1 VGSGYENLLGI
12 ERLDDP
18 GYDINTDPL
27 RGRAAGFNVDLASGT
42 AMTNITNKG
51 EDALAGYS
59 FVYTDKLI
67 FRNTSVPALQAWDIS
82 TNGSVLIGRSINSVY
97 SYSVSADTSTTYYPI
112 GGDGGPNITI
122 DINQNYD
129 DLTEELAVAKCVD
142 LAPTVAG
149 SSTRYKTFE
158 IVTADGQSYCMP
170 MWVAAF
176 NAAVKNQ
183 IETYGRSIGTEVTTT
198 SDFTGEMSN
207 TNWPSRLYVEYYMD
221 NGLNSSNAEEALRR
235 EHGVLNEGNPALGI
249 TDPESDY
256 LGKRSGIITSRKQSQ
271 QIEDGAS
278 RGYTYG
284 FETVYVPWDSSQIDI
299 LGISSAVLT
308 DDAME
313 YGGLR
318 QYSQDI
324 TGVERLPLAQ
334 YNLEFLRETALDSFN
349 SGRPQKRNQYNIVYS
364 TLEAEGLI
372 SKFGAVSDTGT
383 YINSLFM
390 PMANYLVSTFIET
403 VYTFKTIKMEPLT
416 PNTITPT
423 NLSSHD
429 GTVTVRAYEAA
440 STPYTP
446 ESYYPAS
453 YGAASTFR
461 DPIGYGGSLFA
472 DMDSLPFGYS
482 DIDVLGAGTTDDY
495 EDSIRA
501 DSGLVGGFEA
511 TAGSGLYESSEGMMT
526 GGPGSGGG
534 TGGGGSY

>member
-1 VGSGYENLLGI
+1 
-12 ERLDDP
+12 
-18 GYDINTDPL
+18 
-27 RGRAAGFNVDLASGT
+27 
-42 AMTNITNKG
+42 MTNITNKG

-67 FRNTSVPALQAWDIS
+67 FRNTSVPTLQAWDIS

-149 SSTRYKTFE
+149 SSTRYRTFE

-183 IETYGRSIGTEVTTT
+183 IETYGRSIGIEVTTT
-198 SDFTGEMSN
+198 SDFTGGMSN
-207 TNWPSRLYVEYYMD
+207 TNWPSKLYVEYYMD

-256 LGKRSGIITSRKQSQ
+256 LGKKSGIITSRKQSSTLRTAA
-271 QIEDGAS
+271 EL
-278 RGYTYG
+278 GYTYG

-299 LGISSAVLT
+299 LGIAMGALT

-318 QYSQDI
+318 QYLEAI

-334 YNLEFLRETALDSFN
+334 YKLEFLRETALDSFN

-461 DPIGYGGSLFA
+461 DPIGYGGSLFT
-472 DMDSLPFGYS
+472 DMDSLPFGYG
-482 DIDVLGAGTTDDY
+482 DIDVLGTGTTDDY
-495 EDSIRA
+495 EDSIGA

-511 TAGSGLYESSEGMMT
+511 TAGGGLYESSEGMMT

>member
-1 VGSGYENLLGI
+1 VGSDYSELVTGALYSEEDLV
-12 ERLDDP
+12 DP
-18 GYDINTDPL
+18 DLTAPGF
-27 RGRAAGFNVDLASGT
+27 RGLFSDLASGT
-42 AMTNITNKG
+42 AITNITNKG

-59 FVYTDKLI
+59 FVYSDKLI
-67 FRNTSVPALQAWDIS
+67 FRNSSVSKLQAWDAS

-97 SYSVSADTSTTYYPI
+97 SYSVTADTSTTYYPI
-112 GGDGGPNITI
+112 GGDGGPNISVDI
-122 DINQNYD
+122 DQNYD

-149 SSTRYKTFE
+149 SSTRYRTFE

-176 NAAVKNQ
+176 NAAVKYQ
-183 IETYGRSIGTEVTTT
+183 IESAGFGGTDLTTT
-198 SDFTGEMSN
+198 SDFTGEYAM
-207 TNWPSRLYVEYYMD
+207 TNWPSRLYVQYYMT
-221 NGLNSSNAEEALRR
+221 NGLNSTSAEEVLKR
-235 EHGVLNEGNPALGI
+235 EHGVLNEGNPELGASVEAR
-249 TDPESDY
+249 ESDY

-271 QIEDGAS
+271 QIQAGAHL
-278 RGYTYG
+278 GYTFG
-284 FETVYVPWDSSQIDI
+284 FQTVYVPWLSQHIDT
-299 LGISSAVLT
+299 LSVDVGALT
-308 DDAME
+308 DDAMD
-313 YGGLR
+313 YSALR
-318 QYSQDI
+318 NYMQAI
-324 TGVERLPLAQ
+324 TGVERRALGE
-334 YNLEFLRETALDSFN
+334 YKLEFLRETALDSFN

-390 PMANYLVSTFIET
+390 PMANYLVSTFIDT

-429 GTVTVRAYEAA
+429 GTVTVSTYEAA

-461 DPIGYGGSLFA
+461 DPIGYGGDLFA

-482 DIDVLGAGTTDDY
+482 DIDVLGAGTTSDY
-495 EDSIRA
+495 ESSIRA
-501 DSGLVGGFEA
+501 DTTSAGFES
-511 TAGSGLYESSEGMMT
+511 TSGGGLYESSDGMI
-526 GGPGSGGG
+526 
-534 TGGGGSY
+534 TGGGGGGVPGGGSY